1 MFVDR
6 YTYDPASG
14 SLSFT
19 VPTRMH
25 ASGQAWVIDW
35 MGELRETKEFEK
47 ESVAFFPEV
56 TIKNFEGRY
65 SGW

>member
-1 MFVDR
+1 
-6 YTYDPASG
+6 
-14 SLSFT
+14 
-19 VPTRMH
+19 MH